1 MLEAEKKPSFFNY
14 VGSEEAL
21 HIVEEDSTSVI
32 TINRRKCNLFS
43 HILLGNCLIE
53 HNRACKKRGNL
64 KVRGR

>member
-1 MLEAEKKPSFFNY
+1 VKLILFNC
-14 VGSEEAL
+14 VGNEDVMY
-21 HIVEEDSTSVI
+21 IVRKESNSVN

-53 HNRACKKRGNL
+53 HNSACKKNGNL